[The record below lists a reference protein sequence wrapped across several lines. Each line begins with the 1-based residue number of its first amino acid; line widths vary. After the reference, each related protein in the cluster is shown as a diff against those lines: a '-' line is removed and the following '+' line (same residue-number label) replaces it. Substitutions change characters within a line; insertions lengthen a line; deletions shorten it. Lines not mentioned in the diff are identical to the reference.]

1 MPARPPPTIHRH
13 ELPPRPAR
21 DADHRKDGRVTSI
34 IGRAPIEG
42 QAESHD
48 EGGPEGNERLTAGT
62 GALLLVLYAIEGVT
76 ILFLGQ
82 LLTAHFFVGFL
93 LIGPVALKLASTG
106 YRFFRYY
113 TGHPVYKRKGP
124 PMPLLRILG
133 PFVVLTSVTVLAT
146 GVALGL
152 VGPNASV
159 GPFPMLFLHKAS
171 FVLWGVVTGIH
182 VLAYIWRL
190 PRLIGADL
198 RRRDARHGSS
208 APGRGKRWAVLG
220 LALGAGLVMALA
232 GMHLSSGWANYR
244 EEHHR
249 DRACRHDPAACK
261 PPAGQDRPAASGA
274 TTAPLAGPADF
285 TRLPRPAA

>member
-1 MPARPPPTIHRH
+1 M
-13 ELPPRPAR
+13 
-21 DADHRKDGRVTSI
+21 TSI

-152 VGPNASV
+152 VGPNAV
-159 GPFPMLFLHKAS
+159 AGLMNVDPRAS
-171 FVLWGVVTGIH
+171 GSASSLYGFTQMTFGAGFTVAVALWHANSATPV
-182 VLAYIWRL
+182 AARM
-190 PRLIGADL
+190 IGA
-198 RRRDARHGSS
+198 
-208 APGRGKRWAVLG
+208 
-220 LALGAGLVMALA
+220 
-232 GMHLSSGWANYR
+232 
-244 EEHHR
+244 
-249 DRACRHDPAACK
+249 
-261 PPAGQDRPAASGA
+261 
-274 TTAPLAGPADF
+274 
-285 TRLPRPAA
+285 